1 MSETTTQSVEDEVA
15 ELGKSVVKL
24 LRAGG
29 TVSNEAMAEENE
41 AIYAVGHGMYE
52 QGLYLDAFKV
62 FSLLVIRNHLEPRY
76 LFALG
81 GACQMLGKYTDA
93 LQHYMA
99 AAMAMVDD
107 PLPIFHAAQCLIA
120 TSHIKE
126 ACESLELVLEIC
138 PEHQTSLRN
147 RARMLL
153 DELQDAATAEG
164 ASHEH
169 H

>member
-1 MSETTTQSVEDEVA
+1 MSDTSMHSVDDEVA
-15 ELGKSVVKL
+15 DLGQSVVKL
-24 LRAGG
+24 LRSGAAF
-29 TVSNEAMAEENE
+29 TSESQAEENE

-52 QGLYLDAFKV
+52 QGRYVEAFKV

-81 GACQMLGKYTDA
+81 GACQMLGKYTEA

-99 AAMAMVDD
+99 AAMGLDDD

-120 TSHIKE
+120 TSHVDE
-126 ACESLELVLEIC
+126 ARESLELVLDIC

-147 RARMLL
+147 RAQMLL
-153 DELQDAATAEG
+153 DELQNTGAAEG
-164 ASHEH
+164 ATHEH